1 MVVDNASHTVF
12 LFGGWDG
19 SRDLADFGT
28 YLPRALAEVEPGVA
42 GHGVG
47 GPMPRSCHK
56 MVINPVYRQ
65 VMMIIMMMMI
75 IMTTGRSSCWACT
88 WRAA

>member
-28 YLPRALAEVEPGVA
+28 YLPRALAEVEPAVA
-42 GHGVG
+42 GHRG
-47 GPMPRSCHK
+47 G
-56 MVINPVYRQ
+56 
-65 VMMIIMMMMI
+65 
-75 IMTTGRSSCWACT
+75 GRDDAG
-88 WRAA
+88 